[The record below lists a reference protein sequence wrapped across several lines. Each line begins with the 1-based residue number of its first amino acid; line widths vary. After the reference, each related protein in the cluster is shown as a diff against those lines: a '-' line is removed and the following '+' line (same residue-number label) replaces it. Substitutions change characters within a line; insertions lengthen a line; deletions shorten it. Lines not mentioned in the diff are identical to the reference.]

1 MRDYD
6 VISRNYWG
14 QIINLVLITIP
25 VMEVYSED
33 RPWGK
38 FEKFHENKP
47 CTVKLIYVNPNSRL
61 SLQYHN
67 KRSEFWKIVFGTA
80 YLQLDDSLLVLKE
93 GQTIEIPNKAR
104 HRVEAKKTMCVILE
118 ISYGIFDENDIVR
131 LEDDYQRESPTSTY

>member
-1 MRDYD
+1 
-6 VISRNYWG
+6 
-14 QIINLVLITIP
+14 
-25 VMEVYSED
+25 MEVYSED

-67 KRSEFWKIVFGTA
+67 KRSEFWKIVYGTA
-80 YLQLDDSLLVLKE
+80 YIQLDDSLLVLKE

-104 HRVEAKKTMCVILE
+104 HRVEAKETKCVILE
-118 ISYGIFDENDIVR
+118 ISYGNFDENDIVR
-131 LEDDYQRESPTSTY
+131 LEDDYQRESPTSTQ